1 MRTSTALAFTFAFSA
16 VASAS
21 GEATYGPAP
30 ITLKG
35 YDGGK
40 TNSVAYT
47 GQVAR
52 HVLHNSLK
60 KAISNG
66 LSRSEMQKFWAG
78 QDGSL
83 VALDPVSKDGFP
95 VAPEDINQISKGKN
109 LNTKTYNDVVTGWPG
124 KMTGPEV
131 VELWLDK
138 AAEAPKGFDSESG
151 LDYTQLVSKFLMGA
165 VFYNQACDGYLDEKL
180 NADNKPNNKPY
191 KDGAYY
197 TGKEHVWDEAYGYWG
212 APAHALS
219 LTPEQAYNIAK
230 GKDLAVADANGNGR
244 VDLTSEMTFAHAY
257 YAAGADKSGKTN
269 YMHTI
274 QQAFIDG
281 RNVITEADGAALTD
295 KERSQLKGYA
305 DVICD
310 NWERVLAEAAFKYAG
325 SVYKDIQ
332 KLKTITEANGD
343 PAKAYRAYAK
353 HYGELK
359 GFVLALQTGKNDLG
373 DVAEKMNSLTGFG
386 PVTLDGR
393 QISGFSYN
401 KNYNYQLKSMD
412 GFALHMVKLQKL
424 LDDNFNILAK
434 SNNQLSE
441 LAAITKAIGDS
452 GYVEN
457 D

>member
-1 MRTSTALAFTFAFSA
+1 MTKKFVLPIAVAFSASA
-16 VASAS
+16 VAS
-21 GEATYGPAP
+21 GQATYGPAP
-30 ITLKG
+30 ITLQG
-35 YDGGK
+35 YNGDK

-60 KAISNG
+60 KAISTG
-66 LSRSEMQKFWAG
+66 QSRAVMEKYWAG
-78 QDGSL
+78 QDGVL
-83 VALDPVSKDGFP
+83 NALDPVSKDGFP
-95 VAPEDINQISKGKN
+95 VAPKDINSISKGKN
-109 LNTKTYNDVVTGWPG
+109 LNTKTFKGRISGWPNE
-124 KMTGPEV
+124 MTGPEM

-138 AAEAPKGFDSESG
+138 AAESAKGFDAESG
-151 LDYTQLVSKFLMGA
+151 MDYTQLVSKFLMGG

-197 TGKEHVWDEAYGYWG
+197 TGKEHAWDEAFGYWG

-230 GKDLAVADANGNGR
+230 GKDLAAADANGNGQ
-244 VDLTSEMTFAHAY
+244 VDLKSEMTFAHAY
-257 YAAGADKSGKTN
+257 YAAGADKSGKTD
-269 YMHTI
+269 YMHTV

-281 RNVITEADGAALTD
+281 RSVIIEANGSALTD
-295 KERSQLKGYA
+295 KQRSQLKGYA
-305 DVICD
+305 NVICD

-343 PAKAYRAYAK
+343 PAKAYRAYVK

-359 GFVLALQTGKNDLG
+359 GFVLAMQAGKNDLG
-373 DVAEKMNSLTGFG
+373 EVADEMNRLTGYG

-393 QISGFSYN
+393 QISGLSKSGRYSYR
-401 KNYNYQLKSMD
+401 LKDLD
-412 GFALHMVKLQKL
+412 GFALHMVKLQKT

-434 SNNQLSE
+434 SNNQLDQ
-441 LAAITKAIGDS
+441 LASITKTLGDS

>member
-1 MRTSTALAFTFAFSA
+1 
-16 VASAS
+16 
-21 GEATYGPAP
+21 
-30 ITLKG
+30 
-35 YDGGK
+35 
-40 TNSVAYT
+40 
-47 GQVAR
+47 
-52 HVLHNSLK
+52 
-60 KAISNG
+60 
-66 LSRSEMQKFWAG
+66 MQKFWAG

-109 LNTKTYNDVVTGWPG
+109 LNTKTYNGVVTGWSG

-138 AAEAPKGFDSESG
+138 AAEASKGFDSESG

-165 VFYNQACDGYLDEKL
+165 VFYNQACGGYLDEKL

-191 KDGAYY
+191 SDGAYY

-219 LTPEQAYNIAK
+219 LIPEQAYNIAK

-244 VDLTSEMTFAHAY
+244 VDLASEMTFAHAY

-269 YMHTI
+269 YMHTV

-295 KERSQLKGYA
+295 KQRSQLKGYA

-373 DVAEKMNSLTGFG
+373 GVAEKMNSLTGFG

-434 SNNQLSE
+434 SNNQLGE
-441 LAAITKAIGDS
+441 LTAITKTLGDS

>member
-1 MRTSTALAFTFAFSA
+1 
-16 VASAS
+16 
-21 GEATYGPAP
+21 
-30 ITLKG
+30 
-35 YDGGK
+35 
-40 TNSVAYT
+40 
-47 GQVAR
+47 
-52 HVLHNSLK
+52 
-60 KAISNG
+60 
-66 LSRSEMQKFWAG
+66 
-78 QDGSL
+78 
-83 VALDPVSKDGFP
+83 
-95 VAPEDINQISKGKN
+95 
-109 LNTKTYNDVVTGWPG
+109 
-124 KMTGPEV
+124 
-131 VELWLDK
+131 
-138 AAEAPKGFDSESG
+138 
-151 LDYTQLVSKFLMGA
+151 
-165 VFYNQACDGYLDEKL
+165 
-180 NADNKPNNKPY
+180 
-191 KDGAYY
+191 
-197 TGKEHVWDEAYGYWG
+197 
-212 APAHALS
+212 
-219 LTPEQAYNIAK
+219 
-230 GKDLAVADANGNGR
+230 LAVADANGNGR

-295 KERSQLKGYA
+295 KQRSQLKGYA

-373 DVAEKMNSLTGFG
+373 DVAVKMNSLTGFG